1 MYGAIIGDVVG
12 SRYELD
18 GIKSKDFVLLNS
30 ENEYTDDTVMTVA
43 VANALVRHIE
53 GAEDF
58 KPALIEEMQTLCKK
72 YPKAGY
78 GESFKKWLN
87 GTDPKPYYSFANG
100 SAMRVS
106 PCALVARTLDE
117 AIDLAKQSAEIT
129 HNHPDGIKGAQ
140 AVSAAIFLAKTGKSK
155 EDIRC
160 YINDNYYSL
169 NKTLDQIRPDY
180 EFDLACEES
189 VPQAILCFLESENFE
204 DALRNSVSL
213 GGDSDTIAA
222 MAGSIAWSYYS
233 YGRQLPQD
241 MQELRNR
248 INSYLTPD
256 ILQCVENFERMLK
269 SHRGDENDR

>member
-12 SRYELD
+12 SKYELD
-18 GIKSKDFVLLNS
+18 GIKSKDFVLLDS
-30 ENEYTDDTVMTVA
+30 GNEYTDDTVMTVA
-43 VANALVRHIE
+43 VANALIRHIE
-53 GAEDF
+53 NAEDF
-58 KPALIEEMQTLCKK
+58 KTTLVKEMQIMGKR
-72 YPKAGY
+72 YPRAGY

-87 GTDPKPYYSFANG
+87 EDKPQPYNSFANG

-106 PCALVARTLDE
+106 PCALVAKTLEE
-117 AIDLAKQSAEIT
+117 ALDLARQSAEIT

-140 AVSAAIFLAKTGKSK
+140 AVSAAIFLAKTGGSK

-160 YINDNYYSL
+160 YINDNYYPL
-169 NKTLDQIRPDY
+169 DKTLDQIRPDY

-269 SHRGDENDR
+269 SHRGDRNDR